1 MFDNLLQG
9 NLSNMLQQTGLTPQ
23 QAAQALPAA
32 QESVTNTLQTEATSG
47 NFANIAGLFAGQ
59 ADNPLT
65 SILSNNMVQSLMS
78 KVGLSSSVATTAATA
93 FLPQIITTLKQQVLD
108 ESGNISQ
115 ARIMSLLGG
124 GSVGNIVDSVKDKLG
139 GIGNLFGK

>member
-93 FLPQIITTLKQQVLD
+93 FLPQIITTLSSK
-108 ESGNISQ
+108 SWTSRAISRKP
-115 ARIMSLLGG
+115 ALWASWAVVAWVISSIL
-124 GSVGNIVDSVKDKLG
+124 
-139 GIGNLFGK
+139 